1 MLLTVS
7 EFIGRFHP
15 VLVHL
20 PIGILL
26 IAAVFYALSLRE
38 QYKALQQATTVALLL
53 GMLSAIGSSISGYLL
68 SISGDY
74 ENDAVSTH
82 KWMGFAVAAFSIICY
97 FLHAKKNNS
106 VKWVIGLMTILIF
119 ITGHTGGS
127 ITHGSDFLTKSLSPS
142 IEKKE
147 RKPIANV
154 QEAAVYAD
162 VVQPILEEKCYSCH
176 NANKQKGKLRLD
188 GPEWISK
195 GGKQGEVVITGNAD
209 ESELIKRLLL
219 PKQHEDHMP
228 PKEKPQLNEKE
239 IALLHWWI
247 NSGLSFDKKVKD
259 LAQTEKIKPLLASLQ
274 SVASN
279 DTKAKPQIPEAAV
292 EQADAAVIKK
302 LTDRGVVVLP
312 VAQNSNYLMANFVT
326 IQDLKEGDIKL
337 LLSIKKQLVW
347 LKLGNQ
353 PVNDAMLTAVTQ
365 CKAITRLDIS
375 RTKITDKGLAV
386 LNQLPN
392 LQTLNIVGTAVTANG
407 LIQLKANKQLQA
419 VYIYQSS
426 VDKKAI
432 ATLKATLPK
441 VNIDTGGYTVP
452 TLASD
457 TTVFAKPKQVD

>member
-7 EFIGRFHP
+7 EFLGRFHP

-26 IAAVFYALSLRE
+26 IAAVFYVLSLRE
-38 QYKALQQATTVALLL
+38 QYKALQQATTIALLL
-53 GMLSAIGSSISGYLL
+53 GLLSAVGSCISGYLL

-74 ENDAVSTH
+74 EADMVSTH
-82 KWMGFAVAAFSIICY
+82 KWMGFAVAAIAIVSY
-97 FLHAKKNNS
+97 FLHTRKNNA
-106 VKWVIGLMTILIF
+106 VKWTIGLMTMLIF
-119 ITGHTGGS
+119 ITGHSGGS
-127 ITHGSDFLTKSLSPS
+127 LTHGSGFLAKTITATTAKA
-142 IEKKE
+142 E

-154 QEAAVYAD
+154 QEAVLYSD
-162 VVQPILEEKCYSCH
+162 VVKPILEEKCYSCH

-195 GGKQGEVVITGNAD
+195 GGKEGEIVITGNAD

-259 LAQTEKIKPLLASLQ
+259 LAQTEKIKPLLVSLQ
-274 SVASN
+274 SITTN
-279 DTKAKPQIPEAAV
+279 EEKTKPQLPEASV
-292 EQADAAVIKK
+292 EQADATAIKK
-302 LTDRGVVVLP
+302 ITERGVVVLP

-326 IQDLKEGDIKL
+326 VHELKEEDIKL

-353 PVNDAMLTAVTQ
+353 PVIDAMLATLAQ
-365 CKAITRLDIS
+365 CKSITRLDINH
-375 RTKITDKGLAV
+375 TKITDKGFVHLQ
-386 LNQLPN
+386 QLPN
-392 LQTLNIVGTAVTANG
+392 LQTLNLAGTAVTANG
-407 LIQLKANKQLQA
+407 LVQLKSNKQLQT
-419 VYIYQSS
+419 VYVYQSS
-426 VDKKAI
+426 VDKKTVA
-432 ATLKATLPK
+432 ALKTALPK
-441 VNIDTGGYTVP
+441 VTIDTGGYRVP
-452 TLASD
+452 TLISD
-457 TTVFAKPKQVD
+457 TTIYTKPQQ